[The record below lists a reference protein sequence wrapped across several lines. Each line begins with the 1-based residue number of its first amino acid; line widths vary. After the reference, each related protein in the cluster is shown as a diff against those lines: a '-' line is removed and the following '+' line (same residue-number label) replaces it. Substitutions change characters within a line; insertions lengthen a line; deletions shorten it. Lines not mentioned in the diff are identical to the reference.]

1 MKIRHRPLLCLAL
14 AALLPAL
21 ATAQAIPADQP
32 YGTARDLFNMTVD
45 TPPDADTLARGQ
57 AIALQ
62 GAGDVQSCVTCHSV
76 DGQGDGS
83 GSFPRLTGQPA
94 WYLTSSWMTMPATR
108 GPTT

>member
-1 MKIRHRPLLCLAL
+1 MNIPHRPLLCLAL

-32 YGTARDLFNMTVD
+32 YDTARDLFNMTVD

-62 GAGDVQSCVTCHSV
+62 GRCAILRDLPQ
-76 DGQGDGS
+76 
-83 GSFPRLTGQPA
+83 R
-94 WYLTSSWMTMPATR
+94 
-108 GPTT
+108 